1 MRMTRFATAVQ
12 CALLLSAASLT
23 HAAGA
28 PSFAAHRLLVQPA
41 PGVDAS
47 QLSQVLATHGAK
59 SIKVIPHINVHVIEL
74 PAQADEHAVAA
85 LLAHH
90 PKIKFA
96 ELDALQPPQL
106 TANDTYYSIAWHLP
120 KIQAPLAWDSSLGT
134 NITVAIVD
142 TGVMATHPDLTGKVL
157 SGWNVVSNTADSS
170 DPVGHGTGVAGTVGA
185 ASNNAKGVT
194 SVAWNAMLL
203 PVRVSNLA
211 DGSAYTS
218 DIANGVVWAADH
230 GARVANVSYGV
241 SGSATV
247 QNAGQ
252 YMHGKGGVIAVSAGN
267 SGAYDA
273 TAASD
278 AFLSV
283 GATDSNDVIA
293 SFSTSGSFVDLS
305 APGVSVPSTNNAGG
319 YSYWSGTSFSSPVVA
334 GVAALVLAANPA
346 LSPAQVDNILIT
358 TADDL
363 GAVGYDIYYGAG
375 RVNAAKAVQAAL
387 NTSAADSQAPTA
399 SITTPSAG
407 STVTGNATVSVSAND
422 NVGVSKVELFI
433 NGSLWA
439 TDTSAPYDI
448 AWDSGL
454 TANGS
459 TTLQAYAWDA
469 AGNRGQS
476 ASVSVTVSNQT
487 ATPDTLAPTVG
498 FLSPANGAKV
508 SGTTTIKVT
517 ASDNVGVTQLNL
529 AIDGK
534 TVASATSGTLSYRWN
549 TRRVASGSHT
559 LTATAKDAAGNTTST
574 TISVT
579 K

>member
-1 MRMTRFATAVQ
+1 MRMTRLAAGIQFA
-12 CALLLSAASLT
+12 LFLSASSLV

-28 PSFAAHRLLVQPA
+28 PTFAAHRLLVQPA
-41 PGVDAS
+41 TGVDAN
-47 QLSQVLATHGAK
+47 QLSQVLTLHGAK
-59 SIKVIPHINVHVIEL
+59 STKVIPQINVHVVEL
-74 PAQADEHAVAA
+74 PAQADERAVAA
-85 LLAHH
+85 LLAHN
-90 PKIKFA
+90 PKVKFA

-120 KIQAPLAWDSSLGT
+120 KIQAPLAWDSSLGA
-134 NITVAIVD
+134 NVTVAIVD
-142 TGVMATHPDLTGKVL
+142 TGVQAAHPDLAGKVL
-157 SGWNVVSNTADSS
+157 SGWNVVSNSTDSS

-247 QNAGQ
+247 QSAGQ

-267 SGAYDA
+267 GGVYDA
-273 TAASD
+273 TTPSD
-278 AFLSV
+278 ALLSV
-283 GATDSNDVIA
+283 GATDSNDIIA

-305 APGVSVPSTNNAGG
+305 APGVNIPSTNNAGS

-363 GAVGYDIYYGAG
+363 GAVGYDMYYGAG
-375 RVNAAKAVQAAL
+375 RVNAAKAVQTAL
-387 NTSAADSQAPTA
+387 NTTAADGQAPIA
-399 SITTPSAG
+399 AITTPGAG
-407 STVTGNATVSVSAND
+407 STVAGLTTVSISASD
-422 NVGVSKVELFI
+422 NVGVSKVDLFI

-439 TDTSAPYDI
+439 TDASAPYDI
-448 AWDSGL
+448 AWDSSL

-476 ASVSVTVSNQT
+476 QSISITVSNQ
-487 ATPDTLAPTVG
+487 AAAPDTLAPTVG

-508 SGTTTIKVT
+508 SGTVTIKAG
-517 ASDNVGVTQLNL
+517 ASDNLGVTQLTL
-529 AIDGK
+529 AIDGNAMAA
-534 TVASATSGTLSYRWN
+534 TTSGSLSYSWN
-549 TRRVASGSHT
+549 TRRVAAGSHL
-559 LTATAKDAAGNTTST
+559 LTATAKDAAGNTTT
-574 TISVT
+574 TSISVT